1 MSEKLFSKSIK
12 KQLSKEYDEDLLKSL
27 DNKKNLYQPLK
38 EFLTDKSGN
47 TLSVLEF
54 TKPVHFPVNFK
65 SALKGDYSRV
75 SGLYEEAIQ
84 IHNEFIA
91 GTRSPNDAFEWFNT
105 AIVVNLIQNIELVF
119 SDIGKKIA
127 YRKRRKSAFEAQHFL
142 VTNVLSP
149 LDKFTWQTECKLD
162 LFFQHGIDLLCQ
174 SYLSEFVKDGFQL
187 NSTLLTGSFTI
198 NWQSFCATS
207 KEAHFIEEQIKLYNV
222 ADYVLMENTI
232 KSIASKIQT
241 TVLYK
246 PDVKEQVLFDIFELI
261 PLYIKTW
268 DASRSKIVINE
279 SIAIFIFLDFGFPSF
294 VIGTAE
300 DRPELLKAS
309 TLRFSWGVNH
319 SLRSEGKRDCCIP
332 ELAVLGDFVLEKLYE
347 TLISLFAI
355 RKPENKSLIN
365 EDPAEYSTSSELQQ
379 LTDFTVQYHQILS
392 SKFEDNSNT
401 ISEPKNIVPS
411 MTMSAFFKFMKTEF
425 HCNVE
430 EGKGSEMKIWRVGHN
445 IYTLG
450 RHKKDPQIHSFL
462 IKKIIKR
469 LGITRSQWLEALNQ
483 F

>member
-1 MSEKLFSKSIK
+1 MNEKLFSKSVK

-47 TLSVLEF
+47 THSVREF
-54 TKPVHFPVNFK
+54 TKPVYFPVNLK
-65 SALKGDYSRV
+65 NALKGEYSRV
-75 SGLYEEAIQ
+75 FDLYKEAIE

-105 AIVVNLIQNIELVF
+105 SVVVNLIQNIEQVF

-127 YRKRRKSAFEAQHFL
+127 YKKRRRSAYEAQKFL
-142 VTNVLSP
+142 FENVLSP
-149 LDKFTWQTECKLD
+149 LDKFTWQVDCKLD

-174 SYLSEFVKDGFQL
+174 SYLSEFVKNGFQF

-198 NWQSFCATS
+198 NWQSFCHTP
-207 KEAHFIEEQIKLYNV
+207 KEAHVIQEQMKLYNV

-232 KSIASKIQT
+232 RDIASKIQT
-241 TVLYK
+241 TVLYE
-246 PDVKEQVLFDIFELI
+246 PSIKEQVLFDIFELI
-261 PLYIKTW
+261 PLYIKSW

-279 SIAIFIFLDFGFPSF
+279 SITIFIFLDFGFPSF

-332 ELAVLGDFVLEKLYE
+332 ELEVLGDCVLEKLYE
-347 TLISLFAI
+347 TLISLYAI
-355 RKPENKSLIN
+355 RKPENTILIN
-365 EDPAEYSTSSELQQ
+365 EELVEYSKVSESQQ
-379 LTDFTVQYHQILS
+379 LTDFTEQYHQILS
-392 SKFEDNSNT
+392 SKMEDNSLT
-401 ISEPKNIVPS
+401 ISESKSVVPS
-411 MTMSAFFKFMKTEF
+411 MSMSVFFKFMKTNF
-425 HCNVE
+425 DCNVD

-469 LGITRSQWLEALNQ
+469 MGISRTKWLEVLSK